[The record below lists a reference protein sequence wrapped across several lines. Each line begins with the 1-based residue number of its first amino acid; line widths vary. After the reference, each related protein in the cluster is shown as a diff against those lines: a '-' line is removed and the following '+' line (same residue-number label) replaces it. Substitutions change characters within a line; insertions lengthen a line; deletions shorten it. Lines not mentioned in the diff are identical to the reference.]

1 MPETSYEYLDDRDK
15 NNIIINHIRNLE
27 YNMYNLEIS
36 LALAGSGEDGAADAL
51 NSEIQENKDKIAT
64 LKTKLIPVS

>member
-1 MPETSYEYLDDRDK
+1 MSETTYEYLDDRDK

-36 LALAGSGEDGAADAL
+36 IALAGSDADARGAL
-51 NSEIQENKDKIAT
+51 TTELEDNKSKIVV
-64 LKTKLIPVS
+64 LKSKLLPLTD

>member
-1 MPETSYEYLDDRDK
+1 MSETSYEYLDDRDK
-15 NNIIINHIRNLE
+15 NNIIINHIRNIE

-36 LALAGSGEDGAADAL
+36 LALAGSDTSSVDAL
-51 NSEIQENKDKIAT
+51 ETELEQNKDKIAT

>member
-1 MPETSYEYLDDRDK
+1 MTDTAYEYLDDRDK

-36 LALAGSGEDGAADAL
+36 LALAGSDTESSTAL
-51 NSEIQENKDKIAT
+51 NTEINESKAKIVT
-64 LKTKLIPVS
+64 LKTKLVPVS

>member
-15 NNIIINHIRNLE
+15 NNIIINHIRNIE

-36 LALAGSGEDGAADAL
+36 LALAGSDTSSVDAL
-51 NSEIQENKDKIAT
+51 ETELEQNKDKIAT

>member
-1 MPETSYEYLDDRDK
+1 MSETSYEYLDDRDK
-15 NNIIINHIRNLE
+15 NNIIINHIRNIE

-36 LALAGSGEDGAADAL
+36 LALAGSDVTSASAL
-51 NSEIQENKDKIAT
+51 ETELEENKTKIAT

>member
-1 MPETSYEYLDDRDK
+1 MSETSYEYLDDRDK
-15 NNIIINHIRNLE
+15 NNIIINHIRNIE

-36 LALAGSGEDGAADAL
+36 LALAGSDTASVDAL
-51 NSEIQENKDKIAT
+51 ETELEQNKTKIAT

>member
-1 MPETSYEYLDDRDK
+1 MSETSYEYLDDRDK
-15 NNIIINHIRNLE
+15 NNIIINHIRNIE

-36 LALAGSGEDGAADAL
+36 LALAGSDATSASAL
-51 NSEIQENKDKIAT
+51 ETELEENKTKIAT

>member
-15 NNIIINHIRNLE
+15 NNIIINHIRNIE

-36 LALAGSGEDGAADAL
+36 LALAGSDATSASSL
-51 NSEIQENKDKIAT
+51 ETELEENKTKIAT

>member
-1 MPETSYEYLDDRDK
+1 MSETTYEYLDDRDK

-36 LALAGSGEDGAADAL
+36 LALAGSDTASVDAL
-51 NSEIQENKDKIAT
+51 TAELTESQNKITT
-64 LKTKLIPVS
+64 LKSKIIPVS

>member
-1 MPETSYEYLDDRDK
+1 MTDTTYEYLDDRDK

-36 LALAGSGEDGAADAL
+36 LALAGSDTESSTAL
-51 NSEIQENKDKIAT
+51 NAEINEGKTKIAT
-64 LKTKLIPVS
+64 LKTKLVPVS

>member
-1 MPETSYEYLDDRDK
+1 MSETSYEYLDDRDK

-36 LALAGSGEDGAADAL
+36 LALAGSDTESSTAL
-51 NSEIQENKDKIAT
+51 NAEINEGKTKIAT
-64 LKTKLIPVS
+64 LKTKLVPVS